1 MSKNILIID
10 DDFSLRR
17 VIEKALKNSKTN
29 IKGVSTISEA
39 WVDIEKNEFDLI
51 ICDVVLPDGDGLEL
65 VKKVKLKN
73 NSQSFIIIS
82 AKNNL
87 LTAIKA
93 NQLDVVDYLPKP
105 LDLNDLTIT
114 VDRCLKTQ
122 MIKDQESIIDEKLP
136 IIGTSS
142 VMQSVF
148 KDIAKITKTNYTVLI
163 TGESGSG
170 KELVAKVI
178 HDYSSR
184 SNSPFIPINMA
195 SLPEN
200 LIESELF
207 GYEKGAF
214 TGADKRTLGFF
225 EKANGGTLFLDE
237 IGDMPIDIQARLLRV
252 LQFGEFSRVGG
263 REVIKTNVRIISA
276 TNKNLINSI
285 DQNLFR
291 QDLYYRLNVINID
304 LPPLR
309 DRENDIIDI
318 AKNFLGKFSNN
329 QKSLDNS
336 ALEFLKTYSWPGN
349 IRELENLFKR
359 VCALSTQKVITEEII
374 SEFIDKEEIS
384 IPHSNPNIKNSG
396 VESYRSL
403 NVFLQDFLDKLFDSL
418 DNETEIQLF
427 EKFISQIEKQL
438 ISKTLK
444 YYSGNQIRSSKL
456 LGINR
461 NTLRSKIKKY
471 KISTKFNK
479 L

>member
-93 NQLDVVDYLPKP
+93 NQLDVADYLPKP

-122 MIKDQESIIDEKLP
+122 IIKDQESVIDEKLP

-184 SNSPFIPINMA
+184 SHSPFIPINMA

-207 GYEKGAF
+207 GYERGAF
-214 TGADKRTLGFF
+214 TGAEKRTLGFF

-291 QDLYYRLNVINID
+291 EDLYYRLNVINID

-309 DRENDIIDI
+309 DRENDIVDI

-336 ALEFLKTYSWPGN
+336 ALAFLKTYSWPGN
-349 IRELENLFKR
+349 IRELENVFKR
-359 VCALSTQKVITEEII
+359 VCALSTEKLITEEII
-374 SEFIDKEEIS
+374 SEFIDKEEVSIS
-384 IPHSNPNIKNSG
+384 QSNINKQNRG

-403 NVFLQDFLDKLFDSL
+403 NVFVQEFLDKLFDSL

-438 ISKTLK
+438 ILKTLK
-444 YYSGNQIRSSKL
+444 YYSGNQMRSSKL

-461 NTLRSKIKKY
+461 NTLRSKIQKY

>member
-1 MSKNILIID
+1 MNKNILIID

-29 IKGVSTISEA
+29 IKSVSTISEA
-39 WVDIEKNEFDLI
+39 WVDIEKNKFDLI

-65 VKKVKLKN
+65 VKKVKSRD

-114 VDRCLKTQ
+114 VDRCLKNQ
-122 MIKDQESIIDEKLP
+122 MIKNKELIIDEKLP
-136 IIGTSS
+136 IIGTSP
-142 VMQSVF
+142 VMQAVF
-148 KDIAKITKTNYTVLI
+148 KNIAKITKTNYTVLI

-184 SNSPFIPINMA
+184 SHSPFIPINMA
-195 SLPEN
+195 SLPKE

-214 TGADKRTLGFF
+214 TGAERRTLGFF

-237 IGDMPIDIQARLLRV
+237 IGDMPIDVQARLLRV

-309 DRENDIIDI
+309 ERENDIIDI
-318 AKNFLGKFSNN
+318 AKNFLANFSNN
-329 QKSLDNS
+329 IKSLDSS
-336 ALEFLKTYSWPGN
+336 AVEFLKNYSWPGN

-359 VCALSTQKVITEEII
+359 VCALSVEKIVTSDILSEYLDKKEMII
-374 SEFIDKEEIS
+374 SENNNKLEDNNVK
-384 IPHSNPNIKNSG
+384 
-396 VESYRSL
+396 SYLSL
-403 NVFLQDFLDKLFDSL
+403 NVFLQEFLDKLFDTL
-418 DNETEIQLF
+418 ENETDIQLF
-427 EKFISQIEKQL
+427 EKFISEVEKQL

-444 YYSGNQIRSSKL
+444 YYSGNQIKSSKL

-471 KISTKFNK
+471 KISTKFTK

>member
-29 IKGVSTISEA
+29 IKSVSTISEA
-39 WVDIEKNEFDLI
+39 WVDIEKNKFDLI

-65 VKKVKLKN
+65 VKKVKSKN

-114 VDRCLKTQ
+114 VDRCLKNQ
-122 MIKDQESIIDEKLP
+122 MIKNNELIIDEKLP

-148 KDIAKITKTNYTVLI
+148 KNIAKITKTNYTVLI

-184 SNSPFIPINMA
+184 SHSPFIPINMA
-195 SLPEN
+195 SLPKN

-214 TGADKRTLGFF
+214 TGAEKRTLGFF

-237 IGDMPIDIQARLLRV
+237 IGDMPIDVQARLLRV

-276 TNKNLINSI
+276 TNKNLLNSI

-309 DRENDIIDI
+309 ERENDIIDI
-318 AKNFLGKFSNN
+318 AKNF
-329 QKSLDNS
+329 
-336 ALEFLKTYSWPGN
+336 
-349 IRELENLFKR
+349 
-359 VCALSTQKVITEEII
+359 
-374 SEFIDKEEIS
+374 
-384 IPHSNPNIKNSG
+384 
-396 VESYRSL
+396 
-403 NVFLQDFLDKLFDSL
+403 
-418 DNETEIQLF
+418 
-427 EKFISQIEKQL
+427 
-438 ISKTLK
+438 
-444 YYSGNQIRSSKL
+444 
-456 LGINR
+456 
-461 NTLRSKIKKY
+461 
-471 KISTKFNK
+471 
-479 L
+479 

>member
-318 AKNFLGKFSNN
+318 SKNFLGKFSNN

-384 IPHSNPNIKNSG
+384 ISQSNLNNQNSS

-403 NVFLQDFLDKLFDSL
+403 NVFLQEFLDKLFDSL

>member
-29 IKGVSTISEA
+29 IKSVSTISEA
-39 WVDIEKNEFDLI
+39 WVDIEKNRFDLI

-65 VKKVKLKN
+65 VKKVKSKD

-114 VDRCLKTQ
+114 VDRCLKNQ
-122 MIKDQESIIDEKLP
+122 MIKSNEFIIDEKLP
-136 IIGTSS
+136 IIGTSP

-148 KDIAKITKTNYTVLI
+148 KNIAKITKTNYTVLI

-195 SLPEN
+195 SLPKD

-207 GYEKGAF
+207 GYEKGSF
-214 TGADKRTLGFF
+214 TGAEKRTLGFF

-237 IGDMPIDIQARLLRV
+237 IGDMPIDVQARLLRV

-263 REVIKTNVRIISA
+263 REVIRTNVRIISA
-276 TNKNLINSI
+276 TNKNLLNSI

-291 QDLYYRLNVINID
+291 QDLFYRLNVINID

-309 DRENDIIDI
+309 DRGDDIVDI
-318 AKNFLGKFSNN
+318 AKNFLVNFSNN
-329 QKSLDNS
+329 EKSLDSNGI
-336 ALEFLKTYSWPGN
+336 EFLKNHTWPGN

-359 VCALSTQKVITEEII
+359 VCALSTERIITGDIL
-374 SEFIDKEEIS
+374 SEFLDKKEI
-384 IPHSNPNIKNSG
+384 HVNSHKIQDVSG
-396 VESYRSL
+396 KSYSSL
-403 NVFLQDFLDKLFDSL
+403 NVFLQEFLDQLFDTL
-418 DNETEIQLF
+418 ENESEIQLF
-427 EKFISQIEKQL
+427 DKFISEVEKQL

-444 YYSGNQIRSSKL
+444 YYSGNQIKSSKL

-461 NTLRSKIKKY
+461 NTLRSKMQKY
-471 KISTKFNK
+471 KISTK
-479 L
+479 

>member
-1 MSKNILIID
+1 MNKNILIID

-29 IKGVSTISEA
+29 IKSVSTISEA
-39 WVDIEKNEFDLI
+39 WVDLEKNKFDLI

-65 VKKVKLKN
+65 VKKVKSRDY
-73 NSQSFIIIS
+73 SQSFIIIS

-93 NQLDVVDYLPKP
+93 NQLDVADYLPKP

-114 VDRCLKTQ
+114 VDRCLKNQ
-122 MIKDQESIIDEKLP
+122 KIRNNELIIDEKLP
-136 IIGTSS
+136 IIGTSP

-148 KDIAKITKTNYTVLI
+148 KNIAKITKTNYTVLI

-184 SNSPFIPINMA
+184 SHSPFIPINMA
-195 SLPEN
+195 SLPKN

-214 TGADKRTLGFF
+214 TGAERRTLGFF
-225 EKANGGTLFLDE
+225 EKASGGTLFLDE
-237 IGDMPIDIQARLLRV
+237 IGDMPIDVQARLLRV

-276 TNKNLINSI
+276 TNKNLLNSI

-309 DRENDIIDI
+309 ERENDIIDI
-318 AKNFLGKFSNN
+318 AKKFLVNFSDNT
-329 QKSLDNS
+329 KSLDNN
-336 ALEFLKTYSWPGN
+336 AVEFLKNYSWPGN

-359 VCALSTQKVITEEII
+359 VCALSSEKIVTGEII
-374 SEFIDKEEIS
+374 SEHLDKQEMLIVEDN
-384 IPHSNPNIKNSG
+384 HKLEGSNVK
-396 VESYRSL
+396 SYRSL
-403 NVFLQDFLDKLFDSL
+403 NVFLQEFLDKLFDTL
-418 DNETEIQLF
+418 ENETDIQLF
-427 EKFISQIEKQL
+427 EKFISEVEKQL
-438 ISKTLK
+438 ILKTLN
-444 YYSGNQIRSSKL
+444 YHSGNQMKSSKL

-461 NTLRSKIKKY
+461 NTLRSKIQKY
-471 KISTKFNK
+471 KISTKFTK
-479 L
+479 Q

>member
-17 VIEKALKNSKTN
+17 VIERALKNSKTN
-29 IKGVSTISEA
+29 VKSVSTISEA
-39 WVDIEKNEFDLI
+39 WVDIEKNKFDLI

-65 VKKVKLKN
+65 VKKVKSKD

-114 VDRCLKTQ
+114 VDRCLKSQ
-122 MIKDQESIIDEKLP
+122 MIKNNELIIDEKLP

-142 VMQSVF
+142 VMQNVF
-148 KDIAKITKTNYTVLI
+148 KNIAKITKTNYTVLI

-184 SNSPFIPINMA
+184 SHSPFIPINMA

-207 GYEKGAF
+207 GYEKGSF
-214 TGADKRTLGFF
+214 TGAEKRTLGFF

-237 IGDMPIDIQARLLRV
+237 IGDMPIDVQARLLRV

-276 TNKNLINSI
+276 TNKNLLNSI

-309 DRENDIIDI
+309 ERENDIIDI
-318 AKNFLGKFSNN
+318 AKNFLVTFSENS
-329 QKSLDNS
+329 KTMDNS
-336 ALEFLKTYSWPGN
+336 ALEFLKNYNWPGN

-359 VCALSTQKVITEEII
+359 VSALSTEKIITSEIL
-374 SEFIDKEEIS
+374 SELLDKKEKS
-384 IPHSNPNIKNSG
+384 ILEKDHKIEGANVK
-396 VESYRSL
+396 SYRSL
-403 NVFLQDFLDKLFDSL
+403 NVFLQEFLDKLFDTL
-418 DNETEIQLF
+418 DNEIEIQLF
-427 EKFISQIEKQL
+427 EKFISEIEKQL

-444 YYSGNQIRSSKL
+444 YFSGNQIRSSKL

-461 NTLRSKIKKY
+461 NTLRSKIQKY
-471 KISTKFNK
+471 KITTKFNK
-479 L
+479 

>member
-17 VIEKALKNSKTN
+17 VMEKALKNSKTN
-29 IKGVSTISEA
+29 IKSVSTISEA
-39 WVDIEKNEFDLI
+39 WVDIEKNKFDLI

-65 VKKVKLKN
+65 VKKVKSKD

-114 VDRCLKTQ
+114 VDRCLKSQ
-122 MIKDQESIIDEKLP
+122 MIKSNELVIDEKLP

-214 TGADKRTLGFF
+214 TGAENRTLGFF

-237 IGDMPIDIQARLLRV
+237 IGDMPIDVQARLLRV
-252 LQFGEFSRVGG
+252 LQFGEFLRVGG

-276 TNKNLINSI
+276 TNKNLLNSI

-309 DRENDIIDI
+309 ERENDIIDI
-318 AKNFLGKFSNN
+318 AKNFLVTFSENR
-329 QKSLDNS
+329 KTMDNS
-336 ALEFLKTYSWPGN
+336 ALEFLKSYNWPGN

-359 VCALSTQKVITEEII
+359 VCVLSTEKIITGEIL
-374 SEFIDKEEIS
+374 SKLLDKKEIS
-384 IPHSNPNIKNSG
+384 I
-396 VESYRSL
+396 VEKDHKIEGANVKSYSSL
-403 NVFLQDFLDKLFDSL
+403 NLFLQEFLDDLFDTL

-427 EKFISQIEKQL
+427 EKFISEIEKQL

-461 NTLRSKIKKY
+461 NTLRSKIQKY
-471 KISTKFNK
+471 KITNKFNK
-479 L
+479 

>member
-29 IKGVSTISEA
+29 IKSVATISEA
-39 WVDIEKNEFDLI
+39 WVDIEKNRFDLI

-65 VKKVKLKN
+65 VKKVKSKD

-114 VDRCLKTQ
+114 VDRCLKNQ
-122 MIKDQESIIDEKLP
+122 MIKSNEFIIDEKLP

-148 KDIAKITKTNYTVLI
+148 KNIAKITKTNYTVLI

-178 HDYSSR
+178 HDYSPR

-195 SLPEN
+195 SLPKD

-207 GYEKGAF
+207 GYEKGSF
-214 TGADKRTLGFF
+214 TGAEKRTLGFF

-237 IGDMPIDIQARLLRV
+237 IGDMPIDVQARLLRV
-252 LQFGEFSRVGG
+252 LQFGEFSRFGG
-263 REVIKTNVRIISA
+263 REVIRTNVRIISA
-276 TNKNLINSI
+276 TNKNLLNSI

-291 QDLYYRLNVINID
+291 QDLFYRLNVINID

-309 DRENDIIDI
+309 DRGDDIVDI
-318 AKNFLGKFSNN
+318 AKNFLVNFSNN
-329 QKSLDNS
+329 EKSLDS
-336 ALEFLKTYSWPGN
+336 YGIEFLKNHTWPGN

-359 VCALSTQKVITEEII
+359 VCALSTERIITGDIL
-374 SEFIDKEEIS
+374 SEFLDKKETHVNNYKIQDVSE
-384 IPHSNPNIKNSG
+384 K
-396 VESYRSL
+396 SYSSL
-403 NVFLQDFLDKLFDSL
+403 NVFLKEFLDQLFDTL
-418 DNETEIQLF
+418 ENESEIQLF
-427 EKFISQIEKQL
+427 DKFISEVEKQL

-444 YYSGNQIRSSKL
+444 YYSGNQIKSSKL

-461 NTLRSKIKKY
+461 NTLRSKMQKY
-471 KISTKFNK
+471 KISTK
-479 L
+479 